1 MFNTEQVRIILP
13 NLKWFC
19 RSTGNYLRRGNF
31 LVHFDLVIISSV
43 HLSFYYFEKSRKI
56 GHLHYI
62 ITSVDLQVSALL
74 SLKSEGMSWWLVT
87 PVPAPG
93 LAALS
98 WRPLPPVVI
107 MGCLQAGWPQL
118 PPAPP
123 QPFNTQWLM
132 ILCLRYAPSMLFNL
146 CWSSSPCM
154 TTALSPV
161 SILYYTEITWSI
173 VPRLMKFT
181 CCLGRVVLVRH

>member
-98 WRPLPPVVI
+98 WRPLSPVVI

-123 QPFNTQWLM
+123 QPFNSQWLM
-132 ILCLRYAPSMLFNL
+132 NCKITTSLWATQDSLPWILKENAKFLP
-146 CWSSSPCM
+146 WSCQDFM
-154 TTALSPV
+154 GRLSFFI
-161 SILYYTEITWSI
+161 SF
-173 VPRLMKFT
+173 FT
-181 CCLGRVVLVRH
+181 L